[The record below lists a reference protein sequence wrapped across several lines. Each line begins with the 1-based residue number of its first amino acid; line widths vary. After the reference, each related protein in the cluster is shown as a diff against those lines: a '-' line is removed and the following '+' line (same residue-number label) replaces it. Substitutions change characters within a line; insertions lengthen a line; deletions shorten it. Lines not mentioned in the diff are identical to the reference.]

1 MCQLPDGCIDLVVTS
16 PPYNLRNSTG
26 GGLKG
31 ANRHGKWPDA
41 ALRQGYEAH
50 ADNMPD
56 AAYVA
61 WQRACL
67 TEMLRLIPEDGAIF
81 YNHKWRVQRGLL
93 QDRKEIV
100 VGFPVRQII
109 VWKRKGGVNFSDRFF
124 LPTFEVIYL
133 IAKPEFR
140 LAPRANTLGDV
151 WEIAQERN
159 NSHPAPFPVEL
170 PARIIRSTTA
180 RSVLDPFVGSGT
192 TAVAA
197 TILGRTFLGIDN
209 AASYCEMARER
220 VSESGG
226 RMKD

>member
-1 MCQLPDGCIDLVVTS
+1 M
-16 PPYNLRNSTG
+16 
-26 GGLKG
+26 
-31 ANRHGKWPDA
+31 
-41 ALRQGYEAH
+41 
-50 ADNMPD
+50 
-56 AAYVA
+56 
-61 WQRACL
+61 
-67 TEMLRLIPEDGAIF
+67 
-81 YNHKWRVQRGLL
+81 
-93 QDRKEIV
+93 